1 MTFRAK
7 PVRRNRAGS
16 GPSRRT
22 LYTNLAFGAVVVV
35 AVRILA
41 AAAGASWDSDH
52 FGSVAIVGGQ
62 TVTRDQYR
70 DRYAVESFRLNQVIS
85 RIRDEFQAGHLTQAD
100 RDSEIS
106 ALQQQETNLQ
116 QVAYERLIDV
126 TIQDKLASDQGLTT
140 TPADI
145 DAAIAK
151 EATTPELRH
160 SFVISVAPKL
170 ATGETSATDA
180 EKAAA
185 KATADQA
192 LADLTAGK
200 AWNDVSK
207 ADSGDTNAATGGDLG
222 WISQQGAPDT
232 AFGDALFAAQPNTPT
247 AVIAGSDGTYRIGRV
262 TDVAKASVDAHWTAA
277 ANNAGISTDTYRT
290 VVGQDALAGKL
301 QDAIVSGVVD
311 KATAQRH
318 VAEIYIST
326 STQHQ
331 GGGDEVQVR
340 HILFAPNHLTDQTA
354 LGALPSNDPAWTVAR
369 NAAQAAYDQLK
380 AYIGRPDEMETQFKA
395 LADKLTDDASGKGSG
410 GSLPY
415 FTQADVDPAFG
426 DAIFKAGLKKGDLIG
441 PVRSQFGYH
450 VILFEDRR
458 PNPEGRINAAATAA
472 GIAGTDFATVAKQY
486 SEGPQKDTGGDL
498 GWIARDQLPQQQE
511 DAIFATPVGK
521 ISQIVDVTGD
531 GFYLFKVL
539 DEQTRKPD
547 AAQAETLRQSAFTNW
562 YAVQKA
568 KVTVDRQ
575 LSFPAAS

>member
-16 GPSRRT
+16 GSSHRT
-22 LYTNLAFGAVVVV
+22 LYTNLAFGGVVVV
-35 AVRILA
+35 AILILA
-41 AAAGASWDSDH
+41 AAAGVSWYGDH
-52 FGSVAIVGGQ
+52 FGSVATVGGQ
-62 TVTRDQYR
+62 TLTRDQYR
-70 DRYAVESFRLNQVIS
+70 DRYAVESFRLNQLIS
-85 RIRDEFQAGHLTQAD
+85 RIRDEFQAGHLSQTS

-116 QVAYERLIDV
+116 QIAYERLIDV
-126 TIQDKLASDQGLTT
+126 TIQDKLASEQGLAVS
-140 TPADI
+140 PADI

-160 SFVISVAPKL
+160 TWVISVAPTL
-170 ATGETSATDA
+170 ATGETAATDA

-185 KATADQA
+185 KAKADQA

-207 ADSGDTNAATGGDLG
+207 ADSGDPNGATGGDLG
-222 WISQQGAPDT
+222 WISQAGAPDT
-232 AFGDALFAAQPNTPT
+232 AFGDAVFAAPLNTPT

-262 TDVAKASVDAHWTAA
+262 TDVAKSSVDPNWTQAA
-277 ANNAGISTDTYRT
+277 QNAGIDPGTYRT
-290 VVGQDALAGKL
+290 IVGQDALATKL
-301 QDAIVSGVVD
+301 QAKIVSDVVD
-311 KATAQRH
+311 QATVQRH
-318 VAEIYIST
+318 VAEVYIST
-326 STQHQ
+326 STQHR

-354 LGALPSNDPAWTVAR
+354 LSALPSNDPAWTVAK

-380 AYIGRPDEMETQFKA
+380 AYVGKPAELEAQFKA
-395 LADKLTDDASGKGSG
+395 LADKVTDDPSGKGSG

-415 FTQADVDPAFG
+415 FTQGDVDPAFG
-426 DAIFKAGLKKGDLIG
+426 NAIFKAGLKKDDLIG
-441 PVRSQFGYH
+441 PIRSQFGYH

-458 PNPEGRINAAATAA
+458 LNPEGRINAAATAA

-486 SEGPQKDTGGDL
+486 SEGPQKDTGGDI
-498 GWIARDQLPQQQE
+498 GWVARDQLPKQQE

-521 ISQIVDVTGD
+521 ISQIVDISGD
-531 GFYLFKVL
+531 GFYLFKIL

-547 AAQAETLRQSAFTNW
+547 AAQAETLRQSAFANW
-562 YAVQKA
+562 YNVQKA

-575 LSFPAAS
+575 LSFSTPS